1 MTKIADYLLDMV
13 FPRHCPVCD
22 EVLPFGGKLICDDC
36 ERKTVFVREPR
47 CRKCGKSLA
56 SERGEYCSDCSG
68 VNHSFDRAVSA
79 FVYNDALKDAVFR
92 FKYGG
97 RQEYA
102 YFFAD
107 SIYRYLGREIRSFGA
122 EALIPVPIHKNRLK
136 KRGFN
141 QAELIAER
149 LGILMGLPVEKNL
162 IKRIAD
168 TRPQKGLSREERRKN
183 LKRAFKLTG
192 NDVKLCRVIIIDD
205 IYTTGSTVDEMA
217 ELLKKAGVSS
227 VYVVTLCSGSAL

>member
-1 MTKIADYLLDMV
+1 MTGITDYLLDMV
-13 FPRHCPVCD
+13 FPRRCPVCD

-36 ERKTVFVREPR
+36 ERKMVFVREPR
-47 CRKCGKSLA
+47 CRRCGKTLISD
-56 SERGEYCSDCSG
+56 RGEYCADCSG
-68 VNHSFDRAVSA
+68 ISHSFDRAVSV
-79 FVYNDALKDAVFR
+79 FVYNDAMQEAVFR
-92 FKYGG
+92 FKYRG

-102 YFFAD
+102 DFFAE
-107 SIYRYLGREIRSFGA
+107 SIKQYLGREILSFGA

-149 LGILMGLPVEKNL
+149 LGSLIGIPLEKKLVKRVE
-162 IKRIAD
+162 D

-183 LKRAFKLTG
+183 LKRAFKLTR
-192 NDVKLCRVIIIDD
+192 NDVKLCRVIVVDD

>member
-1 MTKIADYLLDMV
+1 MTGISDYILDMV

-22 EVLPFGGKLICDDC
+22 EILPFGGKLICDEC
-36 ERKTVFVREPR
+36 EEKTVFVREPR

-56 SERGEYCSDCSG
+56 GDRSEYCGDCA
-68 VNHSFDRAVSA
+68 VVRHSFDRAVSVY
-79 FVYNDALKDAVFR
+79 VYNDAMQEAVFR

-102 YFFAD
+102 DFFAE
-107 SIYRYLGREIRSFGA
+107 SIKQYLGREILSFRA
-122 EALIPVPIHKNRLK
+122 DMLIPVPIHKNRLK

-141 QAELIAER
+141 QAELIADR
-149 LGILMGLPVEKNL
+149 LGSLMGLPVEKNL
-162 IKRIAD
+162 IKRVAD

-183 LKRAFKLTG
+183 LKRAFKLTR
-192 NDVKLCRVIIIDD
+192 NDVKSCRVILIDD

-217 ELLKKAGVSS
+217 GLLKEAGVSS